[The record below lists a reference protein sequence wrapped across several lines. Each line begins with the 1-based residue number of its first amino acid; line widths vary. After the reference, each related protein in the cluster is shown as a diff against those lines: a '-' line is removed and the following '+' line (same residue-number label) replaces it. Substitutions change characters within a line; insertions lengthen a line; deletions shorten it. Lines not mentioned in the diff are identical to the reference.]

1 MHPSLP
7 SDWWFD
13 DFAAGQV
20 FVSQGRTI
28 TEADIVSFAAWSWDA
43 NPVHTDGVA
52 AASGRFGEV
61 IAHGVL
67 GLSVAMGLASRL
79 GVFEGC
85 SLALLGVE
93 DWKFR
98 APVRVGD
105 TLRCRVTIVST
116 RLTSSKDS
124 GVLERRF
131 ELLTSDDAVVQDGRI
146 PLLVAVRPQVVDG

>member
-1 MHPSLP
+1 MRPSLA
-7 SDWWFD
+7 SDWSFE
-13 DFAAGQV
+13 DFEAGQV

-43 NPVHTDGVA
+43 NPVHTDAAG
-52 AASGRFGEV
+52 AASGRFGGV

-105 TLRCRVTIVST
+105 TVRCRVTIVST
-116 RLTSSKDS
+116 RSTSAGDS
-124 GVLERRF
+124 GVLDRHF
-131 ELLTSDDAVVQDGRI
+131 ELLTSDDTVVQDGRI
-146 PLLVAVRPQVVDG
+146 PLLVAVRLTAPAD